1 MIQRKQTIW
10 LLLAAICIFL
20 TMNFPTYSG
29 AVAEGVMHT
38 LKGTEN
44 SILVIVTS
52 MVGVVSLI
60 AIFLYKHTK
69 LQVRI
74 VLVALLVEFVLA
86 FLYYREIAKLT
97 NPVPSLYALLHLG
110 VVVFLLLAILG
121 IKSDDKLLKE
131 SNRLR

>member
-1 MIQRKQTIW
+1 
-10 LLLAAICIFL
+10 
-20 TMNFPTYSG
+20 
-29 AVAEGVMHT
+29 MHT

-44 SILVIVTS
+44 SVLVIVTS

-60 AIFLYKHTK
+60 AIFLYKQTK

-74 VLVALLVEFVLA
+74 IVVALLLEFVLA
-86 FLYYREIAKLT
+86 FLYYREIIKLT
-97 NPVPSLYALLHLG
+97 NPVPSLFALLQLG
-110 VVVFLLLAILG
+110 VVVFLLLAIVG

>member
-20 TMNFPTYSG
+20 TMNFPTFSG
-29 AVAEGVMHT
+29 AIADGVMHT

-44 SILVIVTS
+44 SVLVIVTS
-52 MVGVVSLI
+52 MVGVVSII

-74 VLVALLVEFVLA
+74 VLVALMLEFALA
-86 FLYYREIAKLT
+86 FLYYREIIKLT
-97 NPVPSLYALLHLG
+97 NPIPSLFALLHLG
-110 VVVFLLLAILG
+110 VVVFLLLAIFG

-131 SNRLR
+131 SSRLR

>member
-29 AVAEGVMHT
+29 AIADSVMHA

-44 SILVIVTS
+44 SVLVIVTS
-52 MVGVVSLI
+52 MIAVVSII

-74 VLVALLVEFVLA
+74 VLVALLLEFVLA
-86 FLYYREIAKLT
+86 FLYYREIIKLT
-97 NPVPSLYALLHLG
+97 NPIPSLFALLHLG
-110 VVVFLLLAILG
+110 VVVFLLLAIFG